1 MRSQDDLKKLIIEI
15 ANRDDRIRAVLLNG
29 SRANPRIQPDP
40 YQDFDIVY
48 VVNQL
53 QTFTSDHNWVDAFGE
68 RVIMQLPDEMI
79 FGEKRD
85 EGFGYLMLFKDGNR
99 IDLTLFPADKVKKD
113 YWPDSLTVC
122 WLDKDGLFQNLPK
135 PTDTDYFIKGPTEK
149 EFQDVCNEFWWVTTY
164 VAKGLLRHEVTYAKE
179 MMDTVVRP
187 MYMKV
192 IEWYIG
198 LKTDFKV
205 AIGKAGRFMPQ
216 YLSSEQI
223 ENIVSTYADYLIENN
238 WRALYVMTE
247 TFSEVAKIVAEELN
261 YKYDIAEDENV
272 REYLS
277 KLN

>member
-1 MRSQDDLKKLIIEI
+1 MRSAAEIKKLIIDT
-15 ANRDDRIRAVLLNG
+15 ANKDERIRAVLLNG
-29 SRANPRIQPDP
+29 SRANPKIQPDP

-53 QTFTSDHNWVDAFGE
+53 QTFTYDHNWVDVFGE
-68 RVIMQLPDEMI
+68 RIIMQLPDEMI

-85 EGFGYLMLFKDGNR
+85 DGFGYLMLFKDGNR
-99 IDLTLFPADKVKKD
+99 IDLTLFPADKVKKN
-113 YWPDSLTVC
+113 YWPDSLTII
-122 WLDKDGLFQNLPK
+122 WLDKDALFQSLPK
-135 PTDTDYFIKGPTEK
+135 PSDTDYFIKGPTEK

-164 VAKGLLRHEVTYAKE
+164 IAKGLLRHEITYAKE
-179 MMDTVVRP
+179 KMDTVARP

-205 AIGKAGRFMPQ
+205 AIGEAGRFMPQ

-223 ENIVSTYADYLIENN
+223 ENIVSTYADYVIENN

-247 TFSEVAKIVAEELN
+247 SFSEVAKIVAEELN
-261 YKYDIAEDENV
+261 YKYDIVEDENV

-277 KLN
+277 KLK

>member
-1 MRSQDDLKKLIIEI
+1 MRSAAEIKKLIIDT
-15 ANRDDRIRAVLLNG
+15 ANKDERIRAVLLNG
-29 SRANPRIQPDP
+29 SRANPKIQPDP

-53 QTFTSDHNWVDAFGE
+53 QTFTYDHNWVDVFGE
-68 RVIMQLPDEMI
+68 RIIMQLPDEMI

-85 EGFGYLMLFKDGNR
+85 DGFGYLMLFKDGNR
-99 IDLTLFPADKVKKD
+99 IDLTLFPADKVKKN
-113 YWPDSLTVC
+113 YWPDSLTIV
-122 WLDKDGLFQNLPK
+122 WLDKDALFQSLPK
-135 PTDTDYFIKGPTEK
+135 PSDTDYFIKGPTEK

-164 VAKGLLRHEVTYAKE
+164 IAKGLLRHEITYAKE
-179 MMDTVVRP
+179 KMDTVVRP

-205 AIGKAGRFMPQ
+205 AIGEAGRFMPQ

-223 ENIVSTYADYLIENN
+223 ENIVSTYADYVIENN

-247 TFSEVAKIVAEELN
+247 SFSEVAKIVAEELN
-261 YKYDIAEDENV
+261 YKYDIVEDENV

-277 KLN
+277 KLK